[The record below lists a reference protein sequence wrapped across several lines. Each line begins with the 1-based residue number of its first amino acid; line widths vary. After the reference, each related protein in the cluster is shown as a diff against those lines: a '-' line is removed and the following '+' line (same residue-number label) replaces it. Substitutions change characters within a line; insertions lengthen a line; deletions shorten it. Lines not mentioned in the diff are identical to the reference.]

1 MMPYEPMVVVP
12 DTYRGIDND
21 REHGSVA
28 MLVDNFGE
36 TVRLVQAN
44 ETVIVLP
51 TSDADTLIMV
61 QAWFWMLR
69 KMESAEV
76 AK

>member
-1 MMPYEPMVVVP
+1 MQNVTLP
-12 DTYRGIDND
+12 DR
-21 REHGSVA
+21 
-28 MLVDNFGE
+28 
-36 TVRLVQAN
+36 
-44 ETVIVLP
+44 IVLP